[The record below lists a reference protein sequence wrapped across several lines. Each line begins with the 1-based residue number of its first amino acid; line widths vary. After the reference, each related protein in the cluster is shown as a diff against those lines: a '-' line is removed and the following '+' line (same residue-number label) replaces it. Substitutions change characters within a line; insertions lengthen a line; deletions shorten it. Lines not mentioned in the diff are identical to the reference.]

1 MVQGSPLRSSLAEHV
16 RWVVV
21 ERVLNEICHSVKNRC
36 WGPGGGD
43 ALLSAALATPNPLL
57 PGDSVSSVPG
67 MTVNLHEQSSNISR
81 PVNYGAQ
88 PSA

>member
-1 MVQGSPLRSSLAEHV
+1 ML
-16 RWVVV
+16 
-21 ERVLNEICHSVKNRC
+21 ERVLNEICHSGKTAA
-36 WGPGGGD
+36 GGGG
-43 ALLSAALATPNPLL
+43 ALLLAALATPNPLL
-57 PGDSVSSVPG
+57 PGDSTSSVPG